1 MIPRLPPLNALRA
14 FDAAARRLNFAR
26 AAADLAVTPGA
37 VSRQIQ
43 ALEASLGVRLFARGN
58 RAVELT
64 PRGQVYARQ
73 VQEAFDRLGL
83 ATEQLRGRD
92 PQGPLAICAYPTFA
106 MRWMMPR
113 WRRFHDMHPAIDL
126 QLTTS
131 LAPVDVARDGF
142 DAVVRIGDG
151 NWPGHGAVWLA
162 AVEVFPVCSPALA
175 ARIKTPADL
184 RRLVLIHSDPRPD
197 DWPRWLK
204 AAGASGVDGTRGPRF
219 ETMSLAFQAAIEGV
233 GVAMG
238 VGCLLAEDL
247 ASGRLVRPLAF
258 SHRSKREFH
267 LVYPLARSGDPRL
280 AAFRAFLGAEAAA
293 EATAEAAAAEPR

>member
-1 MIPRLPPLNALRA
+1 MATRLPSLNALRA

-26 AAADLAVTPGA
+26 AATDLAVTPGA

-43 ALEASLGVRLFARGN
+43 ALEADLDVPLFVRGN

-64 PRGQVYARQ
+64 SRGRTYARQ
-73 VQEAFDRLGL
+73 VNDAFDRLAL

-92 PQGPLAICAYPTFA
+92 QNGPLAICAYPTFA
-106 MRWMMPR
+106 MRWLMPR
-113 WRRFHDMHPAIDL
+113 WRRFHDQHPEVDL

-131 LAPVDVARDGF
+131 LAPVDIARDGF
-142 DAVVRIGDG
+142 DAAVRIGNG

-162 AVEVFPVCSPALA
+162 AVEVFPVCSPDLA
-175 ARIKTPADL
+175 ARLREPADL
-184 RRLVLIHSDPRPD
+184 GDHVLIHSDPRPD
-197 DWPRWLK
+197 DWPRWLE
-204 AAGASGVDGTRGPRF
+204 AAGAARVDSSRGPRF

-238 VGCLLAEDL
+238 VGCLLADDL
-247 ASGRLVRPLAF
+247 ALGRLVRPLAF

-267 LVYPLARSGDPRL
+267 LVFPLSRASDPRL
-280 AAFRAFLGAEAAA
+280 AAFRAFLAA
-293 EATAEAAAAEPR
+293 EAEAQDR

>member
-1 MIPRLPPLNALRA
+1 MPDRLPSLNALRA

-43 ALEASLGVRLFARGN
+43 ILEEALGHRLFVRGN

-64 PRGQVYARQ
+64 AQGQAYARH
-73 VQEAFDRLGL
+73 VHEAFDRLAM
-83 ATEQLRGRD
+83 ATEQVRGRGAH
-92 PQGPLAICAYPTFA
+92 GPLSICAYPTFA
-106 MRWMMPR
+106 MHWLVPR
-113 WRRFHDMHPAIDL
+113 WRRFNDKHPDIDL

-131 LAPVDVARDGF
+131 LGPIDIMRDGF
-142 DAVVRIGDG
+142 DAAVRIGDG
-151 NWPGHGAVWLA
+151 NWPGHGSVWLA

-175 ARIKTPADL
+175 ERIHSPADL
-184 RRLVLIHSDPRPD
+184 RDQVLIHSNPRPD

-204 AAGASGVDGTRGPRF
+204 AAGATGVDAARGPRF

-238 VGCLLAEDL
+238 LGCLIAEDL
-247 ASGRLVRPLAF
+247 ALGRLAKPLAF
-258 SHRSKREFH
+258 THRSRREFH
-267 LVYPLARSGDPRL
+267 LVYPQSRAADPRL
-280 AAFRAFLGAEAAA
+280 AAFRAFLAEEAEAQPA
-293 EATAEAAAAEPR
+293 

>member
-106 MRWMMPR
+106 MRWLMPR

-131 LAPVDVARDGF
+131 LAPVEVARDGF

-151 NWPGHGAVWLA
+151 SWPGHGAVWLA

-175 ARIKTPADL
+175 AKIKTPADL

-197 DWPRWLK
+197 DWPRWLN
-204 AAGASGVDGTRGPRF
+204 AAGASGVDGARGPRF

-267 LVYPLARSGDPRL
+267 LVFPLARAGEPRL
-280 AAFRAFLGAEAAA
+280 AAFRAFLAA
-293 EATAEAAAAEPR
+293 EAEAESRSGG